1 MDEPG
6 EEEKPEVPA
15 GEYTE
20 VQTEVYNDAL
30 LEASTGELEHAANSS
45 EINVEE
51 LAESLS
57 EIQNEEE
64 RPVFSP
70 EENTEFPPEVATDEH
85 IEFTPEIP
93 IDEYGEL
100 PLDLPDKEYV
110 EYIEGSPE
118 IPSDEH
124 FHDIRRQAPASREKK
139 WIKPVLKKPDSK
151 RRESIKL
158 NVRVISPGIKKEEEF
173 EIPQKVY
180 REPHKTNVNVRWA
193 SSDRPILRS
202 REGKSQPRPHS
213 RPKRRHTVSLSN
225 PPLKHHSDS
234 EFRDPYLEKQD
245 LDKSDGVEITTEDD
259 ITPKFAKKLQ
269 RNSIHSFHYTP
280 RLPKPHRR
288 LSRSNTIPDFSL
300 ENIDLK
306 KIHEDNTVR
315 RQLEQSLQRSHT
327 APFEITSKPKAA
339 VLLSKHMSSLLL
351 KGKDP
356 NLFDEG
362 SVDDIGSYI
371 SNARRKSISQSGLW
385 QLASSSVYAFKAN
398 KSHDFSDVAMAL
410 MTKQKAV
417 EKMRHK
423 IERKMDLPTGR
434 FERIAALRQ
443 KMDAI
448 EKKFKTLKMI
458 NSSSK
463 KADDTLDDYDE
474 EEFREPKFS
483 KPGEA
488 MGFFRKC
495 CRMIMIVLKWI
506 DLIMDD
512 QNRLE
517 KELKSFVDI
526 ANEVEA
532 STVSQSMLDSGLS
545 FDKNMYKAKREISL
559 TADHRKTLTTRW
571 NFRSPEMIQQVMH
584 GLQTLRSLSEY
595 PLHTQ
600 EKLCKVAWYQ
610 TIGPKKAIV
619 RQGHKAESFYFILSG
634 VAYVK
639 KMIYDERTRETRV
652 NTMARLTKGMSFGEI
667 GLIFNTLRTATVE
680 SASPM
685 ELLVIGKEDFNRIF
699 MKAENPEE
707 EAEHVQFLR
716 QVPMMQTWPIE
727 KLENEPG
734 ACLLHFFKRGTLI
747 TEDGKTSEWL
757 YFIKSGSCEVLKKLK
772 STKPK
777 KAGQVQKKLDPMCDV
792 ILPELGNAPSP
803 RVNTGQKKK
812 RKEFVMSP
820 EVYNDMSKYYDQ
832 LKKKLIGEHAQEKIR
847 LDRMDVPTPDPER
860 TRLTLPRLTGTNHT
874 GHLVTLCEEDE
885 DNEETPRVP
894 SGLSSIKTLDMKI
907 PPYKCDRPE
916 DSPGVSRSPMEKY
929 TKLTLGKLSAHFMFP
944 TTDKINSM
952 KPSPR
957 DSPEFQEQTTSR
969 RENIFV
975 MIELL
980 HPKDAFGINTLTGW
994 GSDDIDDM
1002 LNESPPTAL
1011 VSNGA
1016 EVVMLSKKVF
1026 LKYVNDD
1033 VRCMLRENV
1042 RAYPKENV
1050 MQDNLQ
1056 RKLDWD
1062 EYKSTI
1068 INDWVSNRTILREI
1082 NGLV

>member
-1 MDEPG
+1 MEGLEDG
-6 EEEKPEVPA
+6 ETPEVLASEYTGVPTDVHNDQNADIPCEAPA
-15 GEYTE
+15 GELHAENTKILSDIHIEEHTE
-20 VQTEVYNDAL
+20 L
-30 LEASTGELEHAANSS
+30 PS
-45 EINVEE
+45 ET
-51 LAESLS
+51 LD
-57 EIQNEEE
+57 EE
-64 RPVFSP
+64 R
-70 EENTEFPPEVATDEH
+70 A
-85 IEFTPEIP
+85 EFTPEIP
-93 IDEYGEL
+93 A
-100 PLDLPDKEYV
+100 KECTD
-110 EYIEGSPE
+110 IPPE
-118 IPSDEH
+118 IPADEFADVPLEIPADEFADVFPEIPADEH
-124 FHDIRRQAPASREKK
+124 FQESRGRAPGFREKK
-139 WIKPVLKKPDSK
+139 WIKPVLKKPNCK
-151 RRESIKL
+151 RESIKL
-158 NVRVISPGIKKEEEF
+158 NVRVISPGFDKEEEF

-180 REPHKTNVNVRWA
+180 REPNKSTVNTRWA
-193 SSDRPILRS
+193 SSERSGLWS
-202 REGKSQPRPHS
+202 REGKRQS
-213 RPKRRHTVSLSN
+213 RPQSRPQRRHTVSLPN
-225 PPLKHHSDS
+225 PPLTDHNDS
-234 EFRDPYLEKQD
+234 KFRDSDVESRDVEKSAEVD
-245 LDKSDGVEITTEDD
+245 NSNDD
-259 ITPKFAKKLQ
+259 DTTPKFGKKLQ
-269 RNSIHSFHYTP
+269 RNSIHSIHYTP

-288 LSRSNTIPDFSL
+288 IARSNTIPDFSL

-306 KIHEDNTVR
+306 KIHEDNVIR
-315 RQLEQSLQRSHT
+315 RQLEQTLRRSHT
-327 APFEITSKPKAA
+327 VPFEISSKPKT
-339 VLLSKHMSSLLL
+339 SISFGKHMNSILL
-351 KGKDP
+351 KGKEP
-356 NLFDEG
+356 FLFEEG
-362 SVDDIGSYI
+362 SGDDISSYI
-371 SNARRKSISQSGLW
+371 SNARRKSVSQSGLW

-410 MTKQKAV
+410 VTKQNAV
-417 EKMRHK
+417 VKMRHK
-423 IERKMDLPTGR
+423 IEKKMDLPEGR
-434 FERIAALRQ
+434 FERIAALKQ
-443 KMDAI
+443 KMESI
-448 EKKFKTLKMI
+448 ERKFRSLKMI
-458 NSSSK
+458 NAASK
-463 KADDTLDDYDE
+463 KADEKIDDYDE
-474 EEFREPKFS
+474 EECRQPKFS

-571 NFRSPEMIQQVMH
+571 NFRSQEMIQQVMH

-610 TIGPKKAIV
+610 TIGPKKAIL

-639 KMIYDERTRETRV
+639 KMIYDEKTKETRV

-680 SASPM
+680 SASSM

-699 MKAENPEE
+699 MKAENPDE

-716 QVPMMQTWPIE
+716 QVPLMQTWPIE

-757 YFIKSGSCEVLKKLK
+757 YFIKSGSCEVLKNLK
-772 STKPK
+772 STKAK

-803 RVNTGQKKK
+803 RVNTGQTKK
-812 RKEFVMSP
+812 RREFVMSP

-832 LKKKLIGEHAQEKIR
+832 LKKKLIGEQAQEKIR

-860 TRLTLPRLTGTNHT
+860 VRLTLPRITGTNHT

-885 DNEETPRVP
+885 DNVESRVP
-894 SGLSSIKTLDMKI
+894 SGYSSVKTSNLRI
-907 PPYKCDRPE
+907 PPYKCAKPE
-916 DSPGVSRSPMEKY
+916 DSPGVSLSPLDKY

-944 TTDKINSM
+944 TTDKIQSM

-957 DSPEFQEQTTSR
+957 DSPDFQEQVTSR

-980 HPKDAFGINTLTGW
+980 HPKDSFGINTLTGW

-1026 LKYVNDD
+1026 LKYMNDD

-1042 RAYPKENV
+1042 RAYPKETV

-1062 EYKSTI
+1062 EYKSTVI
-1068 INDWVSNRTILREI
+1068 HDWVSTRTILREI
-1082 NGLV
+1082 NTIV

>member
-1 MDEPG
+1 MEG
-6 EEEKPEVPA
+6 
-15 GEYTE
+15 
-20 VQTEVYNDAL
+20 L
-30 LEASTGELEHAANSS
+30 LD
-45 EINVEE
+45 
-51 LAESLS
+51 
-57 EIQNEEE
+57 EE
-64 RPVFSP
+64 RPETPAENYADIPNEVTI
-70 EENTEFPPEVATDEH
+70 EEHAEFPSEVPTEEH
-85 IEFTPEIP
+85 T
-93 IDEYGEL
+93 
-100 PLDLPDKEYV
+100 
-110 EYIEGSPE
+110 E
-118 IPSDEH
+118 IPSELPIEEH
-124 FHDIRRQAPASREKK
+124 TQEDTRRVHEHQERK
-139 WIKPVLKKPDSK
+139 WIKPVLKKPNS

-158 NVRVISPGIKKEEEF
+158 NVRVISPGLDIEKDF
-173 EIPQKVY
+173 EIPHKVY
-180 REPHKTNVNVRWA
+180 REPNSRPTVNVRWS
-193 SSDRPILRS
+193 SSDRSGIRS
-202 REGKSQPRPHS
+202 REGKSQSRPQSRPH
-213 RPKRRHTVSLSN
+213 RRHTVSLPN
-225 PPLKHHSDS
+225 PPFVVNNDPTDIKYRELDVETHARS
-234 EFRDPYLEKQD
+234 EHV
-245 LDKSDGVEITTEDD
+245 DKSDESANSSEEITT
-259 ITPKFAKKLQ
+259 PKPGKRLQ
-269 RNSIHSFHYTP
+269 RNSIHSIHYTP

-288 LSRSNTIPDFSL
+288 IIRSNTIPEFSL
-300 ENIDLK
+300 ENIDIK
-306 KIHEDNTVR
+306 RIHEDNLVR
-315 RQLEQSLQRSHT
+315 RQLELSLKQRSHT
-327 APFEITSKPKAA
+327 VPFEVSSKPSTSLWKQIDRC
-339 VLLSKHMSSLLL
+339 SLLL

-356 NLFDEG
+356 FLFDKG
-362 SVDDIGSYI
+362 STDDIKASL
-371 SNARRKSISQSGLW
+371 SDARRKSVTQSGLW
-385 QLASSSVYAFKAN
+385 QLASSSVYEFKAQ

-410 MTKQKAV
+410 VTKQQAV

-423 IERKMDLPTGR
+423 IEKKMDLPEGR
-434 FERIAALRQ
+434 FARIAALKQ
-443 KMDAI
+443 KMNSI
-448 EKKFKTLKMI
+448 ERRFKTMKLI

-463 KADDTLDDYDE
+463 TIDTKIDDFNE
-474 EEFREPKFS
+474 EEDHQPKFS

-495 CRMIMIVLKWI
+495 SRMIMIVLKWI

-545 FDKNMYKAKREISL
+545 FDKNMFKAKREISL
-559 TADHRKTLTTRW
+559 TSDHRKTLTTRW
-571 NFRSPEMIQQVMH
+571 NCRSPEMIQQVMH

-595 PLHTQ
+595 PLRTQ

-634 VAYVK
+634 NAYVK
-639 KMIYDERTRETRV
+639 KLTYDEKTKETRV

-685 ELLVIGKEDFNRIF
+685 ELLVIGKEDFNKIF
-699 MKAENPEE
+699 MKAENPDE

-716 QVPMMQTWPIE
+716 QVPLMQTWPIE

-734 ACLLHFFKRGTLI
+734 ACLLHYFKRGTLI
-747 TEDGKTSEWL
+747 TEDGKTSDWL

-772 STKPK
+772 STKAK
-777 KAGQVQKKLDPMCDV
+777 KAGQVQRKLDPMCDV
-792 ILPELGNAPSP
+792 ILPELGNTPTP
-803 RVNTGQKKK
+803 RVNTGQTKK
-812 RKEFVMSP
+812 RREFQMSP
-820 EVYNDMSKYYDQ
+820 EVFDDMSKYYDQ
-832 LKKKLIGEHAQEKIR
+832 LKKKIIGEQVQEKAR
-847 LDRMDVPTPDPER
+847 LDRQDVPTPDPER
-860 TRLTLPRLTGTNHT
+860 VKLTLPRLYGTNHP

-885 DNEETPRVP
+885 ESVENRIP
-894 SGLSSIKTLDMKI
+894 SGFSSVKSFDLRI
-907 PPYKCDRPE
+907 PPYKCPNPE
-916 DSPGVSRSPMEKY
+916 DAPAGVSKSPLDKY
-929 TKLTLGKLSAHFMFP
+929 TKVTLGKLSAHFMFP
-944 TTDKINSM
+944 STDTMQSM

-957 DSPEFQEQTTSR
+957 DSPDFQEQLTSR

-980 HPKDAFGINTLTGW
+980 HPKDSFGINTLTGW

-1042 RAYPKENV
+1042 RAYPKETV

-1062 EYKSTI
+1062 EYKSSI
-1068 INDWVSNRTILREI
+1068 ISDWVSTRTILREI
-1082 NGLV
+1082 HSSV